1 MRFELE
7 KRAERSQTMAWASP
21 VIAVVATM
29 ITGALIF
36 ALLGKPPVKA
46 LWVFFF
52 EPFSS
57 LWSLEEL
64 VVKATPL
71 ILIGVGLS
79 VAYRANVWNI
89 GAEGRSEEHTSE
101 LQSH

>member
-36 ALLGKPPVKA
+36 ALLGKPPTPEIFEFPTDQSWA
-46 LWVFFF
+46 LETRAFVDDIRLGR
-52 EPFSS
+52 EPDPGLAAGIST
-57 LWSLEEL
+57 LE
-64 VVKATPL
+64 VVERVYAATRR
-71 ILIGVGLS
+71 G
-79 VAYRANVWNI
+79 
-89 GAEGRSEEHTSE
+89 
-101 LQSH
+101 